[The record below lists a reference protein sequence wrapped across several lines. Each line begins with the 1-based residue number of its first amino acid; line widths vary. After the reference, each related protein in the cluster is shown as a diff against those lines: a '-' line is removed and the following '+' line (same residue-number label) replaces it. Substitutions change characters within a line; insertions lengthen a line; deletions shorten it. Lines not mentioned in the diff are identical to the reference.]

1 MFDVVTA
8 RNRRQKRRSH
18 SAATRNMSRNDATL
32 RLRLRDEATHRQHP
46 IARVRLHSSSRD
58 AIDSSERAEMEATV
72 KKSGG
77 VTPGA
82 SADASASTPLVA
94 GGDDGSGDCSR
105 SVWGKRD
112 RGCLGAYND
121 VVSRLPSFQIFMF
134 AIISV
139 AVLTVLYGT
148 ATTPAQKKEVM
159 SAFVGSAAVETML
172 SLDNL
177 VVFHQIFGT
186 FKVPPSRRPGILV
199 AGLPIMLVVRV
210 SLFLSFHGIYTYMRV
225 LFVLI
230 GVFIIYQGVCV
241 AYFSDDNDDNDD
253 LSSNWIVTT
262 VRACLGGRMTTK
274 YDGSAFWFTNSEGF
288 FQFTPLVLVMLFIEA
303 SDLMFCID
311 GVSTIYVV
319 GHASLLAVVCG
330 DCCAVLLVRAL
341 YPQLQG
347 TVEIF
352 PDLNYAVALTLMAVG
367 VDMIM
372 TAAGKELPVY
382 VLVCFMVSVFL
393 LGIASSFIRG
403 IVSQCTPTRKTM
415 PEPGIEV

>member
-1 MFDVVTA
+1 MRSSVTSRASRLA
-8 RNRRQKRRSH
+8 RGAHRAM
-18 SAATRNMSRNDATL
+18 SA
-32 RLRLRDEATHRQHP
+32 
-46 IARVRLHSSSRD
+46 
-58 AIDSSERAEMEATV
+58 
-72 KKSGG
+72 KKSETK
-77 VTPGA
+77 VRAFETDT
-82 SADASASTPLVA
+82 SRLID
-94 GGDDGSGDCSR
+94 GDDDDAHFDSSR

-112 RGCLGAYND
+112 PGCLGGYND

-134 AIISV
+134 VAISA
-139 AVLTVLYGT
+139 AVMTVLWGT
-148 ATTPAQKKEVM
+148 TSTQAEKKELM
-159 SAFVGSAAVETML
+159 SAFIGSAAVETML

-210 SLFLSFHGIYTYMRV
+210 TLFLSFHGVYTYVRV

-241 AYFSDDNDDNDD
+241 AYFSEDDDDNDD
-253 LSSNWIVTT
+253 LSSNWIVKG
-262 VRACLGGRMTTK
+262 VRGCFGNRMSTK
-274 YDGSAFWFTNSEGF
+274 YEGSAFYVRTPDGAL
-288 FQFTPLVLVMLFIEA
+288 QFTPLILVMVFIEA

-319 GHASLLAVVCG
+319 GHTDLLAVVCG

-352 PDLNYAVALTLMAVG
+352 PDLNYAVAATLVAVG
-367 VDMIM
+367 VDMIL
-372 TAAGKELPVY
+372 TASKRELPVF
-382 VLVCFMVSVFL
+382 VLVCFMVAVF
-393 LGIASSFIRG
+393 IVG
-403 IVSQCTPTRKTM
+403 IVSSLVRGLISKSCADRKPATHD
-415 PEPGIEV
+415 V